1 MAKVS
6 IIGTG
11 NLAWHLSEAL
21 FRCGHTLLEFC
32 GRTAESTHILAS
44 RVDAQAIDH
53 PSLMSNEADF
63 IFLCVSDTAIA
74 EVSRQLPE
82 GNSVRI
88 HCSGSTSIQVLHGTY
103 SGVFYPLQSF
113 RKSSTVRW
121 NEIPVL
127 VEGST
132 LEVTEALFHLASSLG
147 CPTEAKTES
156 DRQQIHLAAVLAS
169 NFVNILWQKAEE
181 LCLQA
186 GLEPELLHPLMEE
199 TLNKAIQLGCAQAQ
213 TGPALRRDQNTMQ
226 KHLARLEAQA
236 PWNSIYTLLSQEIAL
251 RHPPSNQP

>member
-1 MAKVS
+1 MAKIS
-6 IIGTG
+6 IVGTG

-21 FRCGHTLLEFC
+21 FRSGHTLLEFC
-32 GRTAESTHILAS
+32 GRSAESTRICAA
-44 RVDAQAIDH
+44 RVDAQPIEH
-53 PSLMSNEADF
+53 PSLMSNDADF

-74 EVSRQLPE
+74 EVSQQLPE
-82 GNSVRI
+82 GKSARI
-88 HCSGSTSIQVLHGTY
+88 HCSGSTSIQILQGNY

-113 RKSSTVRW
+113 RKSSSVRW
-121 NEIPVL
+121 SEIPVL

-169 NFVNILWQKAEE
+169 NFVNLMWQKAEE

-199 TLNKAIQLGCAQAQ
+199 TLNKAIQLGCSQAQ
-213 TGPALRRDQNTMQ
+213 TGPAVRGDKNTMEE
-226 KHLARLEAQA
+226 HLARLESHA
-236 PWNSIYTLLSQEIAL
+236 PWNSIYTLLSQEISL
-251 RHPPSNQP
+251 RHPLSDTP